1 MHHPACNRVK
11 NVKYDILP
19 SGYDNYNSIL
29 ESVRKG
35 IADAALIDVS
45 IVSYLQKKQN
55 MSGLVVTHLAQST
68 IPVRAIYTSPL
79 AQMWERMRET
89 VTNNMTCLLV
99 FKKDIEGY
107 ARLESS
113 QDVQVSKKL

>member
-1 MHHPACNRVK
+1 MLDFKRDIK
-11 NVKYDILP
+11 NVKYDILS
-19 SGYDNYNSIL
+19 SGFDNYNSIL
-29 ESVRKG
+29 ESVRQG
-35 IADAALIDVS
+35 TADAALIDVS

-55 MSGLVVTHLAQST
+55 MSELVVTHLAQST

-79 AQMWERMRET
+79 AKVWERMRGP
-89 VTNNMTCLLV
+89 VTKNMTCLSV

-113 QDVQVSKKL
+113 QDVQVSKRL